1 MASYTLKGKEVRVL
15 VMPLLFSGRF
25 WPWIGVVAVVGKG
38 SLGTAMGGRHCEEC
52 CEANFLDFGSH
63 GKDGG
68 IKFGALLFL
77 GKCRKGQEGI
87 PMKGKKNISGPPKR
101 HEALQTEAAF

>member
-1 MASYTLKGKEVRVL
+1 M
-15 VMPLLFSGRF
+15 
-25 WPWIGVVAVVGKG
+25 GKG

-68 IKFGALLFL
+68 IKFGAPVFL
-77 GKCRKGQEGI
+77 GEEVQERARRHSNERQ
-87 PMKGKKNISGPPKR
+87 KKISGPPKR